1 MSEEQ
6 VERAER
12 SDAPPTTAVH
22 QRAVAHDAAEA
33 RSWHEAAI
41 VGRTVTVNRPRAEL
55 YAFWRDFRNLA
66 GFMENIKSVEVGDDR
81 RSHWVVAVPGG
92 RTVEWTSVITEDKPD
107 ELIAW
112 ESVDGD
118 IKNTGLIQFSD
129 AAPGRG
135 TLVSATIVYD
145 PPAGEV
151 GKLIAKLFQ
160 KEPKV
165 QARRDLRRFK
175 QLMETGEIST
185 SEAGPAAPRG
195 GMKTDKS
202 EEH

>member
-6 VERAER
+6 VERAVQ
-12 SDAPPTTAVH
+12 SDAPLTTAVH
-22 QRAVAHDAAEA
+22 QKAVAHEAAEA

-41 VGRTVTVNRPRAEL
+41 VGRTVTINRPRSEL

-66 GFMENIKSVEVGDDR
+66 AFMENIKSVEVDDGLH
-81 RSHWVVAVPGG
+81 SHWVVAAPGG
-92 RTVEWTSVITEDKPD
+92 AVQWTSVITQDEPD
-107 ELIAW
+107 SLIAW
-112 ESVDGD
+112 ESTDGD
-118 IKNTGLIQFSD
+118 IKNSGLIQFYD

-145 PPAGEV
+145 PPGGDI

-160 KEPKV
+160 KEPKM

-195 GMKTDKS
+195 GMKTDEKES
-202 EEH
+202 